1 MITHLRF
8 SYNGQYPVSYD
19 DLPDRIRLNSGLTVT
34 NKDNFTLENLRE
46 AGYIDVPVDPVC
58 HDNEKVIWNGSDW
71 EVVALTDSEWNAKKQ
86 EYVDIMINEINIEI
100 DECNNLIYSY
110 DSTDSTDS
118 TDDALSV
125 KEGLDADYVTAME
138 NHITTLNTLKDTTF
152 PNADDPFS
160 LTVPTRPEE

>member
-71 EVVALTDSEWNAKKQ
+71 EVVALTDSEWNDKKQ
-86 EYVDIMINEINIEI
+86 KYVDIMINEINIEI
-100 DECNNLIYSY
+100 NECNNLIFNFGE
-110 DSTDSTDS
+110 DNDIDP
-118 TDDALSV
+118 V
-125 KEGLDADYVTAME
+125 EKEGLDADYVTAIK

-160 LTVPTRPEE
+160 LIVPNKPEE